1 VRSKDSC
8 PVRGGAVGKVPLG
21 NSLAA
26 YSTARCVL
34 RGLGE
39 GDLAWLPGVR
49 QAKLGASGR
58 VKVPAEEGFTN
69 HSYRVWQLWRKHEVK
84 LNETVEAYTGNHGAR
99 RGARTPQSLRQP
111 RN

>member
-1 VRSKDSC
+1 MQTAETVGGLYPEEEGVSHWRAVVRSKDSC

-39 GDLAWLPGVR
+39 GDLAWLPG
-49 QAKLGASGR
+49 A
-58 VKVPAEEGFTN
+58 
-69 HSYRVWQLWRKHEVK
+69 
-84 LNETVEAYTGNHGAR
+84 GN
-99 RGARTPQSLRQP
+99 SLFHP
-111 RN
+111 YC

>member
-39 GDLAWLPGVR
+39 GDLAWLPG
-49 QAKLGASGR
+49 AAMMPWYL
-58 VKVPAEEGFTN
+58 KV
-69 HSYRVWQLWRKHEVK
+69 HSW
-84 LNETVEAYTGNHGAR
+84 
-99 RGARTPQSLRQP
+99 P
-111 RN
+111 